1 VNREKPGLIILD
13 RDGTLIK
20 HVDHLVD
27 ETLVQL
33 IPGVGSNLKK
43 LSDLGFEFA
52 MATNQSVIA
61 RELATELKV
70 QKINQK
76 VQKLL
81 APFGVII
88 SHICICPHLPNSACS
103 CRKPNPGMGLEIFNS
118 LGYDEK
124 SSIMIGDNE
133 TDIQFADNL
142 GISSIQFSESGQ
154 FSFTATINCSNWEEV
169 YEAAI
174 ELLK

>member
-1 VNREKPGLIILD
+1 MNREKPGLIILD

-61 RELATELKV
+61 RELATEPKV

-81 APFGVII
+81 APSV
-88 SHICICPHLPNSACS
+88 
-103 CRKPNPGMGLEIFNS
+103 
-118 LGYDEK
+118 
-124 SSIMIGDNE
+124 
-133 TDIQFADNL
+133 
-142 GISSIQFSESGQ
+142 
-154 FSFTATINCSNWEEV
+154 
-169 YEAAI
+169 
-174 ELLK
+174 